1 MANLFVRSRP
11 ATQWSASA
19 AKSLGDRVVA
29 TSAAA
34 YLGIHFECTTAGT
47 TGGAEPSWNTT
58 VGGATNDGTCVWTT
72 RGSAAPW
79 QANATYAL
87 GDRVTPTS
95 GYVPADAKSYVYE
108 CTTAGTAGASEPT
121 WVYTTP
127 DTSTTTSGTAVFT
140 CRKCTT
146 WDNANISLDWLL
158 RATSGSGKTA
168 AGDTIFVSKSHA
180 ESKSTT
186 TILAFPGTGANFNKA
201 LCVDDT
207 GDPSSPANLADTASI
222 TSTTSGSVVI
232 TGYAYI
238 YGIRF
243 TAGSG
248 SSSAF
253 IQLINTILEQGALC
267 LENCQI
273 KLDTTSTSATITCG
287 TQGAVYAA
295 IIRLIN
301 TRLKFRNNSQ
311 FINIYNARF
320 EWLNTSDAIDI
331 SGSIP
336 DKLIAPQY
344 TGALIIANGVD
355 LSAIGAGKSL
365 IGLNNND
372 GPFEAEFM
380 NCKLGS
386 GGVITS
392 GAHLGAG
399 GPIINAINCSSDS
412 TNYRVYRETFA
423 GKLTEETTLVRTDGA
438 SDGTTPIAWKIVTNT
453 AAQTLWPFES
463 LPIYLWNDTAGSGK
477 TLTIEILHDSAT
489 ALKDN
494 EIWVEVEYLGSSSVP
509 LGSRAS
515 DRAGILATP
524 ADQAASSATWT
535 TTGMTNPNKQK
546 LEVAFTPQMKGIVK
560 AIVCVGKPSYTVYVD
575 PLITLT

>member
-11 ATQWSASA
+11 TATWQAST
-19 AKSLGDRVVA
+19 SYSVGDRVVS
-29 TSAAA
+29 TSSTDF
-34 YLGIHFECTTAGT
+34 LGKHFECVTAGVSDSS
-47 TGGAEPSWNTT
+47 EPTWNAT
-58 VGGATNDGTCVWTT
+58 VGGTTNDGSCVWTT
-72 RGSAAPW
+72 RGSANYWA
-79 QANATYAL
+79 ANATYTL
-87 GDRVTPTS
+87 GDRVVPTYNY
-95 GYVPADAKSYVYE
+95 GTAAAKSYCYE

-146 WDNANISLDWLL
+146 WDNASIFLSRLFID
-158 RATSGSGKTA
+158 TGGSGRTV
-168 AGDTIFVSKSHA
+168 AGDTIFVSKNHA
-180 ESKSTT
+180 GTQTT
-186 TILAFPGTGANFNKA
+186 SLSIVFPGTSTNPNRI
-201 LCVDDT
+201 LCVDDN
-207 GDPSSPANLADTASI
+207 GDPASPTTLADTA
-222 TSTTSGSVVI
+222 TVTT
-232 TGYAYI
+232 TGASNLTLRGVAYI

-248 SSSAF
+248 SSAAY
-253 IQLINTILEQGALC
+253 IQLINTTPDQGALC

-273 KLDTTSTSATITCG
+273 KLDTTYTSATITCG

-301 TRLKFRNNSQ
+301 TRLKFGNKSQ

-336 DKLIAPQY
+336 DKLIAPTY
-344 TGALIIANGVD
+344 TGATIIANGVD